1 MAENAAVSAIFL
13 ALQTIGMEQ
22 RGLQGEWPL
31 ERTAHEQAMG
41 MEQRGLQ
48 GVQPSCHLRRQRP
61 AGCARSHGL
70 GHRCHVAWQ
79 RDMP

>member
-22 RGLQGEWPL
+22 RGLQGEWLL
-31 ERTAHEQAMG
+31 ERTAHEQAIG

-48 GVQPSCHLRRQRP
+48 GV
-61 AGCARSHGL
+61 
-70 GHRCHVAWQ
+70 
-79 RDMP
+79 